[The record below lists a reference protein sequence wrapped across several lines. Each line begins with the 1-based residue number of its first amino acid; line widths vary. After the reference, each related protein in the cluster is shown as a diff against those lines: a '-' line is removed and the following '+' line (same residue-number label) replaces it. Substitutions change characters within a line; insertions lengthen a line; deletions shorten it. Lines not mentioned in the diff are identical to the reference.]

1 MRERKD
7 FCTECRRETSY
18 TLKKIKIN
26 QTIRE
31 KKYTFEITAAF
42 CNECGGEMGI
52 PGLMDYNMK
61 EIDEQYRKAEEVI
74 TVEDIER
81 LMKLYNIG
89 KAPLSLALGFGEVTI
104 TRYLAG
110 QVPSKEYSDIM
121 LHALAS
127 ASYMKEL
134 LDQNREKIGETAY
147 KKAYTAATQLENL
160 YVAVPVELLAV
171 IAYIFSAL
179 HEVTPLTLQK
189 LLYYIQGNYA
199 AIYNKPL
206 FDAPCEAWVHGPV
219 YRNVYNLFRDFKYN
233 PIDDD
238 RFVPLKESALP
249 LTPEAKEVVDRVLD
263 TFGMY
268 SGKVLESIT
277 HKEVPWLDARKGFLP
292 DETSHAEISL
302 DAMKAYFKKVD
313 EKYNIR
319 TEDGLREYISKM
331 L

>member
-1 MRERKD
+1 MENQRD

-52 PGLMDYNMK
+52 PGLIDYNVK
-61 EIDEQYRKAEEVI
+61 EMDEQYRKAEEII

-104 TRYLAG
+104 SRYLAG

-199 AIYNKPL
+199 AIYDKSL

-319 TEDGLREYISKM
+319 TEDGLRKYIGA
-331 L
+331 LL

>member
-1 MRERKD
+1 MENQRD
-7 FCTECRRETSY
+7 FCTECRRETNY

-52 PGLMDYNMK
+52 LGLMDYNIK
-61 EIDEQYRKAEEVI
+61 EMDEQYRKAEEII

-81 LMKLYNIG
+81 LVKLYNIG

-199 AIYNKPL
+199 AIYDKPL

-219 YRNVYNLFRDFKYN
+219 YRNVYNLFRDFKNN

-249 LTPEAKEVVDRVLD
+249 LTPEAKEVVDRVLN

-277 HKEVPWLDARKGFLP
+277 HKEAPWLDARKGFLP

-302 DAMKAYFKKVD
+302 DAMKEYFKKVD
-313 EKYNIR
+313 EKYAVR
-319 TEDGLREYISKM
+319 TEDGLRKYIKNM
-331 L
+331 I